1 MSSGNSELLYNLY
14 DKPAFLPSLTAA
26 FQHLLASFVGVITPT
41 LIVTSSLGLTE
52 YTPYLVSMALLVS
65 GLGTAIQT
73 KRIGPIGSGLVAIQG
88 TSFAF
93 ISALIL
99 AGSQVRAEGGT
110 PEDVLAML
118 FGLTIAGAFV
128 EIVFSL
134 FVNKLKR
141 IITPLTTGIVITA
154 IGLSLVNVG
163 MTDLAGGFN
172 ASNFASTHN
181 LTVGLGVLLII
192 VFLNAS
198 ANAWFRLSAIFIGM
212 AIGTLY
218 MGLTEGIDFSNLAS
232 LPLLALPTPFAFGVA
247 FDIHLFLPIALIYL
261 FSAIET
267 AGDLTANSLFC
278 KQPISGPVYLSR
290 IKGGILG
297 DGINSLIAGMLNTF
311 PNTTFGQNNGVIQ
324 LTGIAS
330 RKVGFFVAGLF
341 VFIGCFPI
349 IGGVLQGVPKPVL
362 GGATLVMFA
371 MVAVGGLKLL
381 AAYALD
387 RRSSLVTACALG
399 MAIGVMMVPEALA
412 QLPQWLENILLSPVT
427 SAGLT
432 AVILDLTL
440 PGKPSAS
447 PASNPL
453 KARRYTAFTKPITPT
468 ASTLQNSGVAPFLFS
483 AKQR

>member
-1 MSSGNSELLYNLY
+1 MSSDHSDLLYDLH
-14 DKPAFLPSLTAA
+14 DEPAFLPSLTAA

-52 YTPYLVSMALLVS
+52 FTPYLISMALLVS

-99 AGSQVRAEGGT
+99 AGSKVKANGGT
-110 PEDVLAML
+110 PEDVLALL
-118 FGLTIAGAFV
+118 FGLTMAGATV
-128 EIVFSL
+128 EIVFSF

-154 IGLSLVNVG
+154 IGLSLINVG
-163 MTDLAGGFN
+163 MTDLAGGFH
-172 ASNFASTHN
+172 APDFASTDN
-181 LTVGLGVLLII
+181 LSVGLGVLLII

-198 ANAWFRLSAIFIGM
+198 NNAWLRLSAIFVGM
-212 AIGTLY
+212 AIGTIYIWLTH
-218 MGLTEGIDFSNLAS
+218 GLDFGNLAS
-232 LPLLALPTPFAFGVA
+232 LPLIAVPTPFAFGIA
-247 FDIHLFLPIALIYL
+247 FDMQLFLPIALIYL

-278 KQPISGPVYLSR
+278 KQPVDGPVYLSR
-290 IKGGILG
+290 VKGGILG
-297 DGINSLIAGMLNTF
+297 DGVNSLLAGMLNTF

-330 RKVGFFVAGLF
+330 RKVGLFVAGLF
-341 VFIGCFPI
+341 VFIGSFPI
-349 IGGVLQGVPKPVL
+349 VGGVLQAIPKPVL

-381 AAYALD
+381 ATYALD

-412 QLPQWLENILLSPVT
+412 KLPQWLENILLSPVT
-427 SAGLT
+427 SAGIT
-432 AVILDLTL
+432 AVVLDLFL
-440 PGKPSAS
+440 PDQKISTRAS
-447 PASNPL
+447 KPL
-453 KARRYTAFTKPITPT
+453 KPCQYIAFSKPLTPGLP
-468 ASTLQNSGVAPFLFS
+468 SLQNKQVAPFLFS
-483 AKQR
+483 ARNR